1 MVVDFAVMLQSI
13 DLNTSPAS
21 RTAVY
26 PSFAWMNTTPLAEHL
41 LKGTHVPN
49 IIVYVF
55 AIIVFTLLFAVIIAK
70 DMDSR
75 EEDCFDEKVQAK
87 IAAFNASVNAQEDE
101 EPTKEQV
108 EELYEEL
115 ATKEVDSD
123 ESSEDEVNLPDILLI
138 VRAKYRDAEELL
150 ANNVNRQ
157 IEVQDVKFLD
167 FYPSLYT
174 NIPQNLKKIRRN
186 SL

>member
-1 MVVDFAVMLQSI
+1 MVVDF
-13 DLNTSPAS
+13 T
-21 RTAVY
+21 
-26 PSFAWMNTTPLAEHL
+26 EHL
-41 LKGTHVPN
+41 FNGIQVPN

-55 AIIVFTLLFAVIIAK
+55 AILVLSLLFAVIVAK
-70 DMDSR
+70 DMDSSD
-75 EEDCFDEKVQAK
+75 EDCFDEKVQAK
-87 IAAFNASVNAQEDE
+87 IAAFNAATSAQIEEYDE

-108 EELYEEL
+108 EEIYDMAAASTSTDSEEY
-115 ATKEVDSD
+115 

-157 IEVQDVKFLD
+157 IEVQDVKILD

>member
-1 MVVDFAVMLQSI
+1 MIVNF
-13 DLNTSPAS
+13 
-21 RTAVY
+21 
-26 PSFAWMNTTPLAEHL
+26 AEHL

-70 DMDSR
+70 DMDSKE
-75 EEDCFDEKVQAK
+75 EEDCFDEKIQAK
-87 IAAFNASVNAQEDE
+87 IAAFNAATTTQIEDE

-123 ESSEDEVNLPDILLI
+123 ESSDDRRQSRRSEEDSYESSEDEVNLPDILLI
-138 VRAKYRDAEELL
+138 VRAKYRDAEKLL
-150 ANNVNRQ
+150 ANRVNRQ

>member
-1 MVVDFAVMLQSI
+1 MVVDF
-13 DLNTSPAS
+13 T
-21 RTAVY
+21 
-26 PSFAWMNTTPLAEHL
+26 EHL
-41 LKGTHVPN
+41 FNGIQVPN

-55 AIIVFTLLFAVIIAK
+55 TILVLSLLFALVVSK
-70 DMDSR
+70 DMSE

-87 IAAFNASVNAQEDE
+87 ISAFNAATSVHEDEDEDNE

-108 EELYEEL
+108 EELYKM
-115 ATKEVDSD
+115 AAAGADSD

-138 VRAKYRDAEELL
+138 VRAKYRDAENLL
-150 ANNVNRQ
+150 TFNGKADQNQ
-157 IEVQDVKFLD
+157 LIEVQDVKFLD